1 MTDPRAIRR
10 GRPDLVR
17 PFLMTGGRTRPVD
30 ESLAIEAMVVSV
42 VDVRDSQLRFE
53 AADIVQLCVQPVSI
67 AEIAAHLRIPLGVA
81 RVLVADL
88 DASGH
93 VDVREPSPS
102 VAEDVTVIERLIER
116 VRAL

>member
-1 MTDPRAIRR
+1 MNDPRAIRR

-30 ESLAIEAMVVSV
+30 ETLAIEAMVLSV
-42 VDVRDSQLRFE
+42 IDVRESQLRFE
-53 AADIVQLCVQPVSI
+53 AADIVALCVQPSSI
-67 AEIAAHLRIPLGVA
+67 AEIAARLEIPLGVA

-88 DASGH
+88 SASGH
-93 VDVREPSPS
+93 VDVREPSQS